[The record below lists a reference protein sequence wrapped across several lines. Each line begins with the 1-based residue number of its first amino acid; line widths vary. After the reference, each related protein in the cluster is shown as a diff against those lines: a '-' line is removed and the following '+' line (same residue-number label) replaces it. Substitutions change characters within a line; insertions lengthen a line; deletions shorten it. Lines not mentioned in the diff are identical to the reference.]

1 MKQNMMKISLIAA
14 ISENR
19 VIGRDN
25 DLPWHIP
32 EDLKRFKEITK
43 GHPVIMGRKTYE
55 SIGRLLPNR
64 TNIIITRDV
73 DGYLSSH
80 PELVSGSEE
89 MLDRSRNKFGMT
101 DQHTMTIGVVVSSLD
116 EAIGVAEKVIESKI
130 QFQDSGQARMTEI
143 PRTNN
148 QEPITDE
155 NEIFIIGGGQIFEQS
170 MGIANTL
177 YLTIVHTN
185 LEGDVHFPDY
195 SKFTK
200 ETYRKESSNEQY
212 SYTFLNLEK

>member
-1 MKQNMMKISLIAA
+1 MIHNTKLKISLIAA
-14 ISENR
+14 ISENK

-64 TNIIITRDV
+64 TNIIITRDLKYKVEGALTVFSLESGIEEAKKV
-73 DGYLSSH
+73 D
-80 PELVSGSEE
+80 
-89 MLDRSRNKFGMT
+89 
-101 DQHTMTIGVVVSSLD
+101 
-116 EAIGVAEKVIESKI
+116 
-130 QFQDSGQARMTEI
+130 QD
-143 PRTNN
+143 
-148 QEPITDE
+148 
-155 NEIFIIGGGQIFEQS
+155 EIFIIGGGQIFEQS
-170 MGIANTL
+170 MSVANTL

-195 SKFTK
+195 SEFTK
-200 ETYRKESSNEQY
+200 ETYRRDSSNEEHT
-212 SYTFLNLEK
+212 YTFLNLEKQA

>member
-1 MKQNMMKISLIAA
+1 MIHNTKLKISLIAA
-14 ISENR
+14 ISENK

-73 DGYLSSH
+73 DGYLLRH

-101 DQHTMTIGVVVSSLD
+101 EKHDKTNGVVINSLD
-116 EAIGVAEKVIESKI
+116 NAIDYASKLI
-130 QFQDSGQARMTEI
+130 TVNSE
-143 PRTNN
+143 PRT
-148 QEPITDE
+148 DE
-155 NEIFIIGGGQIFEQS
+155 DEIFIIGGGQIFEQS
-170 MGIANTL
+170 MHIANTL

-185 LEGDVHFPDY
+185 LDGDVHFPDY
-195 SKFTK
+195 SQFTK
-200 ETYRKESSNEQY
+200 ETYRRESSNEEYQ
-212 SYTFLNLEK
+212 YTFLNLEK

>member
-1 MKQNMMKISLIAA
+1 MKISLIAA
-14 ISENR
+14 ISENK

-64 TNIIITRDV
+64 TNIIITRD
-73 DGYLSSH
+73 
-80 PELVSGSEE
+80 PEYRVEGAL
-89 MLDRSRNKFGMT
+89 T
-101 DQHTMTIGVVVSSLD
+101 VSSLD
-116 EAIGVAEKVIESKI
+116 SAIDESKKV
-130 QFQDSGQARMTEI
+130 D
-143 PRTNN
+143 
-148 QEPITDE
+148 QE
-155 NEIFIIGGGQIFEQS
+155 EIFIIGGGQIFEQS
-170 MGIANTL
+170 MDVANTL

-185 LEGDVHFPDY
+185 LEGDVRFPDY
-195 SKFTK
+195 SEFTK
-200 ETYRKESSNEQY
+200 ETFRQDSSNQEY

>member
-1 MKQNMMKISLIAA
+1 MTISLIAA

-64 TNIIITRDV
+64 TNIIITRDKEYTV
-73 DGYLSSH
+73 EGA
-80 PELVSGSEE
+80 VIV
-89 MLDRSRNKFGMT
+89 N
-101 DQHTMTIGVVVSSLD
+101 SLD
-116 EAIGVAEKVIESKI
+116 EALRRAQDKNVNIEHGTINHELS
-130 QFQDSGQARMTEI
+130 
-143 PRTNN
+143 
-148 QEPITDE
+148 TDE

-170 MGIANTL
+170 IKSADKL
-177 YLTIVHTN
+177 YLTVVHTTID
-185 LEGDVHFPDY
+185 GDAFFPEY
-195 SKFTK
+195 SDFNK
-200 ETYRKESSNEQY
+200 EMYKRESSNEKY
-212 SYTFLNLEK
+212 RYTFLDLIKS